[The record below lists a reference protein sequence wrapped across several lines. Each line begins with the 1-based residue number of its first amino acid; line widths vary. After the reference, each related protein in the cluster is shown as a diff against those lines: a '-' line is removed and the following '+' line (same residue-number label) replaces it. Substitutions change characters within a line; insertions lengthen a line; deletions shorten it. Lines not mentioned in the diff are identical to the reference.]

1 MAYNEIL
8 YAANGPI
15 GYLTLNNPG
24 KINALS
30 VTMIG
35 EVIDTLEGLAVDE
48 TVKVLV
54 LRAAGRHF
62 CAGHN
67 LTQMVDGGIKDYKE
81 IFDQCSYMMQLIHK
95 IPQPVI
101 AQVQGIATAAGC
113 QLVAWCDLAVAEEG
127 ARFATPG
134 VKIGLFCTTPMTAL
148 TRAIGRK
155 AAMEMLLTGRYVSAD
170 EAKALGLVNRVVP
183 AENLDAE
190 TEALARYIAEAS
202 GFVLGIG
209 KQAFYAQIDMP
220 DEGALRYATQTMVMN
235 NTAEDAQSGI
245 KAFLNKETPK
255 WKNR

>member
-1 MAYNEIL
+1 MAYDQIVH
-8 YAANGPI
+8 ATDGPI

-30 VTMIG
+30 MGMIG
-35 EVIDTLEGLAVDE
+35 EIIDALH
-48 TVKVLV
+48 TVAADDTVAVLV
-54 LRAAGRHF
+54 IKAAGKHF

-67 LTQMVDGGIKDYKE
+67 LTEMIDGGMKDYKQ
-81 IFDQCSYMMQLIHK
+81 IFDQCSEMMQLIHD

-134 VKIGLFCTTPMTAL
+134 VKIGLFCTTPMIAI

-155 AAMEMLLTGRYVSAD
+155 AAMEMLLTGRYVPAS
-170 EAKALGLVNRVVP
+170 EAKSLGLVNRVVP
-183 AENLDAE
+183 AGDLDTE
-190 TEALARYIAEAS
+190 TEALARQVAEAS
-202 GFVLGIG
+202 SFVLGIG

-220 DEGALRYATQTMVMN
+220 DHRALRFATQTMVMN
-235 NTAEDAQSGI
+235 NTAEDAQAGI
-245 KAFLNKETPK
+245 KAFLNKETPE
-255 WKNR
+255 WKHR